1 MRDAT
6 LKLLAIETATEACS
20 CALYLDGSYTYRYEL
35 APRRHAELILP
46 MVDDVLRG
54 SKVALGELDA
64 LAFGRGP
71 GSFTGVRIAASVIQG
86 LAFGAGLPVARI
98 STLQAIA
105 QGVLRELG
113 QRRVLTSI
121 DARMGEVYWGA
132 FCGEGGLM
140 CAVSDERVCSP
151 LHVETPHEGVWFGVG
166 SGWSAHHDALLSAL
180 GEHVVDVDSAR
191 FPHALD
197 VARLGLEAV
206 ERGEAVD
213 AENALPVYLRDQV
226 VARR

>member
-1 MRDAT
+1 M
-6 LKLLAIETATEACS
+6 
-20 CALYLDGSYTYRYEL
+20 
-35 APRRHAELILP
+35 P
-46 MVDDVLRG
+46 
-54 SKVALGELDA
+54 
-64 LAFGRGP
+64 
-71 GSFTGVRIAASVIQG
+71 
-86 LAFGAGLPVARI
+86 RI

-132 FCGEGGLM
+132 FAAEGGLM
-140 CAVSDERVCSP
+140 CAECDERVCSP
-151 LHVETPHEGVWFGVG
+151 QDVEAPHEGPWFGVG
-166 SGWSAHHDALLSAL
+166 SGWSAHHHALLGVL
-180 GEHVVDVDSAR
+180 GEHVMDVDSAR

-197 VARLGLEAV
+197 VVRLGLEAV
-206 ERGEAVD
+206 ERGEGVS